1 MNILF
6 LPNWSV
12 HLLATD
18 EITIQS
24 PDKKVNGCP
33 YWFFQYFPEHTH
45 VDIIDI
51 RSQNILHAMEKK
63 IKFYLWQA
71 VLAIKKDHKYDV
83 VISHGAQSGLF
94 YSLLNVFRK
103 KKNRPLHIIIDVG
116 GFNGGRTH
124 KIETTLVKFALKSH
138 PAIIYH
144 SSIQKDLYETLYK
157 GIIRQISF
165 IRFGVNIKEFY
176 PLNQSAD
183 NYVLSFG
190 YDKRDYP
197 TLLKAWDRLDTDT
210 RLYIIG
216 VKTIRTETEK
226 QIVSL
231 PRTDILT
238 LKQYIA
244 KSLFVVI
251 PLPFYKYSYGQMTVL
266 QSMAMGKPVIVTKT
280 PSTVDYIEDGKGV
293 FFVNPYD
300 DIDLKNKIQYL
311 LQHQKDLEAIGMEAR
326 SYVQNEL
333 NEEKMADGI
342 YKTILRFLKDNR
354 K

>member
-6 LPNWSV
+6 LPNWPV
-12 HLLATD
+12 HLLTAD
-18 EITIQS
+18 ETKIQS
-24 PDKKVNGCP
+24 PNKKVNDSP
-33 YWFFQYFPEHTH
+33 YWFFRHFPGHTH

-51 RSQNILHAMEKK
+51 RPQNVLHAVEKK

-94 YSLLNVFRK
+94 YSLLNIFRK

-116 GFNGGRTH
+116 GLNGGRTN
-124 KIETTLVKFALKSH
+124 KIETTLVKIALKSH

-144 SSIQKDLYETLYK
+144 SSIQKDLYETIYK
-157 GIIRQISF
+157 GIIRQTAF
-165 IRFGVNIKEFY
+165 IRFGVNIKDFC

-190 YDKRDYP
+190 KGKRDYP
-197 TLLKAWDRLDTDT
+197 TLLKAWKRLDTDMQ
-210 RLYIIG
+210 LYIIG
-216 VKTIRTETEK
+216 DETVRTETEK

-231 PRTDILT
+231 PATDVLT

-244 KSLFVVI
+244 KSIFVVV
-251 PLPFYKYSYGQMTVL
+251 PLPFYKCSYGQMTVL
-266 QSMAMGKPVIVTKT
+266 HSMAMGKPVIVTKT
-280 PSTVDYIEDGKGV
+280 PSTVDYIEDGKGA

-311 LQHQKDLEAIGMEAR
+311 LQHQKDLETIGMEAR
-326 SYVQNEL
+326 LHIQNEL
-333 NEEKMADGI
+333 NEEKMADDM